1 MNTEPQDLPNEWER
15 FAALASREYAGNGSR
30 STVRARRPVSPVA
43 GRADEVDRRADRDS
57 AETRKKLRDLVRRAA
72 KIVPDVL
79 QLRLVDVNIPQI
91 PVDFPFC
98 STRTSAPPGGTLGPF
113 TWGPFLRRHGGIQKC
128 YVVFLRDDCGD
139 THADDDE
146 NWYSND

>member
-1 MNTEPQDLPNEWER
+1 MISQYFMESLPFSSPDEFPTPRNVSACFSGGR
-15 FAALASREYAGNGSR
+15 LFRTA
-30 STVRARRPVSPVA
+30 RARDTC
-43 GRADEVDRRADRDS
+43 DES
-57 AETRKKLRDLVRRAA
+57 NPQ
-72 KIVPDVL
+72 IVPDVL
-79 QLRLVDVNIPQI
+79 QLRPVDVNIPQI

-139 THADDDE
+139 TRADDDE